1 MPAERGMARLRL
13 GLWIRPC
20 LLLLVALIPRAA
32 DAHDVRPGA
41 VSLREVA
48 PDVFAV
54 RVTRPRGPTG
64 PPVDP
69 RPRWPAGCTV
79 DADRLRCADGLD
91 GPLTLA
97 GLDGA
102 EVECLV
108 AVEWLDGARFEALV
122 DGGAVDIRR
131 PSAHPDSAHPDS
143 AHPDSAHPDSTRPT
157 TTAHWIVSG
166 IEHIVLGPDHLLFV
180 LGLTLV
186 VRRRRAL
193 IIAITGFTLAHS
205 LTLGAAALGL
215 LPPAGRAIELLIA
228 ASVLL
233 LAVEAT
239 RPASRGPPPTARRPL
254 LVVLPFGLL
263 HGLGFAAPLLAMG
276 LPADAGLSALFG
288 FNVGVEL
295 GQLAALAVFG
305 GALALWPGLR
315 RPAGWLVGLVAGYW
329 TVDRAVAWIGGLW
342 G

>member
-1 MPAERGMARLRL
+1 MRAERGPAWL
-13 GLWIRPC
+13 GF
-20 LLLLVALIPRAA
+20 LLFVALIPRAA
-32 DAHDVRPGA
+32 EAHDVRPGA
-41 VSLREVA
+41 VALREVT
-48 PDVFAV
+48 PNVFAV
-54 RVTRPRGPTG
+54 RITRPRGPSG
-64 PPVDP
+64 APIDP
-69 RPRWPAGCTV
+69 RPVWPAGCAV
-79 DADRLRCADGLD
+79 EADRLRCADGLT
-91 GPLTLA
+91 GPLTLP

-108 AVEWLDGARFEALV
+108 AVEWLDGPRFEQLARGEAL
-122 DGGAVDIRR
+122 DIRR
-131 PSAHPDSAHPDS
+131 PRPSNARP
-143 AHPDSAHPDSTRPT
+143 STVGR
-157 TTAHWIVSG
+157 WVVSG

-193 IIAITGFTLAHS
+193 IVAITGFTLAHS

-239 RPASRGPPPTARRPL
+239 RPAQRGPPPTARRPL

-263 HGLGFAAPLLAMG
+263 HGLGFAAPLLTLG
-276 LPADAGLSALFG
+276 LPQDAGLSALLG
-288 FNVGVEL
+288 FNIGVEL

-305 GALALWPGLR
+305 GALALQPGLR
-315 RPAGWLVGLVAGYW
+315 RPAGWLVGVVAGYW
-329 TVDRAVAWIGGLW
+329 TVDRAVIWLGGLIA
-342 G
+342 